1 MLMLLVIIRSII
13 HNLTFKVLD
22 SINAGQKTKFDKVKI
37 IVLIIILNS
46 LILWM
51 SIGIKSRSN
60 HLKVKV
66 TVLKS

>member
-46 LILWM
+46 LFLWM